1 MRGMRL
7 DLHLYLHEAGDIA
20 GGLEA
25 RLDAISAQ
33 LAAILTKEDELMAS
47 IDDIAA
53 DMTTQTTL
61 LASLASFVQGLKD
74 QIEAA
79 LSGATLPPAVQAKVD
94 AVFAQAEANNAAI
107 AAAMVANTPVADV
120 PVS

>member
-1 MRGMRL
+1 MRL